1 MVWPLFWRPA
11 KNILQVLLK
20 RVGADSGLFKLTVTL
35 APCCVEFGGLLLG
48 QGAVCISAVFCHDL
62 PLHAENLFESVY
74 NFHQISLALHNTVN
88 IFVCSR

>member
-11 KNILQVLLK
+11 KNILQVLLE
-20 RVGADSGLFKLTVTL
+20 RVGANSGLFKLTVTL

-48 QGAVCISAVFCHDL
+48 QGAVCNGAVFCHDL
-62 PLHAENLFESVY
+62 SLHAEDLFECVY
-74 NFHQISLALHNTVN
+74 NFHQIILTFHNKVN